1 MTSAK
6 VKNSKTENIKVR
18 SLFIILFFLFSTL
31 VAAKEHIV
39 ESSAGKI
46 IFTTT
51 SNEISQRKFFGADLW
66 FTGKKEN
73 GKRSVMSILLNSKD
87 IKLDQNVS
95 DKEFKKHKQQMKK
108 FARERS
114 YTNVNF
120 QPYQFQ
126 KINDNLGYHYFVWSY
141 KKDNQEYLEQS
152 YYVECGNQFF
162 IAKATTFKSNIDDQD
177 KFKEIVETTK
187 CIK

>member
-6 VKNSKTENIKVR
+6 VKRSNAEKIQVR
-18 SLFIILFFLFSTL
+18 SLYIFIFLLFST
-31 VAAKEHIV
+31 VAVAKEHII
-39 ESSAGKI
+39 ESGSGKI
-46 IFTTT
+46 IFTTN

-66 FTGKKEN
+66 FTGKKED

-95 DKEFKKHKQQMKK
+95 DKEFRIHKEKMTK
-108 FARERS
+108 FAKERS
-114 YTNVNF
+114 YKNIKF
-120 QPYQFQ
+120 EPYHFE
-126 KINDNLGYHYFVWSY
+126 KINEELAYHHFVWSY
-141 KKDNQEYLEQS
+141 EKDNKRYLEQS

-162 IAKATTFKSNIDDQD
+162 IAKATTFDTNTVDQN

-187 CIK
+187 CLK